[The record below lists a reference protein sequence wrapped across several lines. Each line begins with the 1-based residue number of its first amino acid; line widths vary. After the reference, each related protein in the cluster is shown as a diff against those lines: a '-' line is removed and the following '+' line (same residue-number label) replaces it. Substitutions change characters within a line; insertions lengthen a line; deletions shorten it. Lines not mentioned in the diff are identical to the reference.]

1 MFSST
6 GIFSSLFLF
15 PSEINVAYTGCG
27 NNKQDGGYADEPA
40 GLIPR
45 RSNDY
50 VYQFL
55 GCGMI
60 PVFSIARNPYCVVAC
75 G

>member
-6 GIFSSLFLF
+6 GIL
-15 PSEINVAYTGCG
+15 AYTGCG